1 MRYLFTLFLG
11 LLFATAGAQV
21 TPEIKVTTNPD
32 RIQLPYNRMV
42 HSAGKQIFFGDDGLE
57 NHAMDVALSP
67 DNRWVAVMERTSIV
81 FIDTRSDEVR
91 FVLKNNFHPLLRGAN
106 NTYSGI
112 KWFSYKGKTEIFWSV
127 VNREDKSF
135 VASAVWDG
143 TIANFTNLIEYESDG
158 IAGMALP
165 NEILINRESERNYI
179 YVVLNGNNKVIK
191 QDLTTGDTIWVAGPG
206 VAPYGIAMAAGK
218 LYVTNWAGRTPLPG
232 DTEVAGVPWGT
243 ARVDNKAGGSTR
255 EGSVTVIDSKT
266 GVILKEIIVGLHPNE
281 IISDSQ
287 GKFVYLTNSNS
298 DNVMVINTLI
308 DEVMETISVRLQPEI
323 NPFFGDS
330 PNGLSLSDDET
341 QLFVANGMDN
351 ALAVI
356 RLAKKSAAKG
366 RGKTSVITGFIPTGA
381 YPSAIASM
389 PGKGK
394 LYVANLEASGARQP
408 SSTEVTSNPIYNSHN
423 MLASVSAI
431 PFPDKRTLRSY
442 TDTVIALND
451 LSRALMAREAPR
463 KGISPKT
470 VPDRIGEPSVF
481 KHVLYIIKE
490 NRTYDQLLGD
500 MPQGKGDPGLCTY
513 GANITPNTHRLC
525 EEFLLLDNFYASGKC
540 SAEGHQ
546 WTDASIVTDYIEK
559 NMRAWFR
566 SYPHVQEDA
575 LVYAPTGF
583 IWDNAL
589 KHGKTVRIY
598 GEASSPVFDY
608 NVTWTDVY
616 NKYRNGEKVPFRNIT
631 TIEPVRHILSPTY
644 PSYGPHVFTDQMRAD
659 ALIKELHD
667 YEAMPGD
674 AMPELMIIA
683 LPNDHTGGIRPGIPT
698 PRAMVADNDAALGK
712 IVEAFSK
719 SRFWENTVIFV
730 VEDDS
735 QGGWDHV
742 SSYRTAALVVSPYSR
757 LRKTISTYYTQPS
770 MVRTIEQILGM
781 PPMNVQDAIANPM
794 ADCFGSNPD
803 LTPYTA
809 LPSNIPIDEMN
820 APLSSLRGKA
830 LHFAKKSMLPEFGK
844 VDSGNDDLLNR
855 ILWFAEKGNLPYP
868 SRYSGAKRSGGEAD
882 DEHEDQS
889 Y

>member
-1 MRYLFTLFLG
+1 MRYFITLCFL
-11 LLFATAGAQV
+11 LLSVMAGAQSGTETGV
-21 TPEIKVTTNPD
+21 ITGSERV
-32 RIQLPYNRMV
+32 QLPYNRFV
-42 HSAGKQIFFGDDGLE
+42 QSAGKQIFFGDEGME
-57 NHAMDVALSP
+57 SHALDLALSP
-67 DNRWVAVMERTSIV
+67 DKRWIAVMERTSVV
-81 FIDTRSDEVR
+81 FIDTRTDEVS

-112 KWFSYKGKTEIFWSV
+112 QWFENNGKTEVYWSV
-127 VNREDKSF
+127 VNNDDRSF
-135 VASAVWDG
+135 VASATWDG
-143 TIANFTNLIEYESDG
+143 TKAEFGNLLEYRGDG
-158 IAGMALP
+158 IADMALP
-165 NEILINRESERNYI
+165 NEILVNRESDRNVI

-191 QDLTTGDTIWVAGPG
+191 QDLATGDTIWIADPG
-206 VAPYGIAMAAGK
+206 VAPYGIAMARGK
-218 LYVTNWAGRTPLPG
+218 LYVTNWAARTPLPG
-232 DTEVAGVPWGT
+232 DTEVAGIPWGK

-255 EGSVTVIDSKT
+255 EGSLTVIDSKT
-266 GVILKEIIVGLHPNE
+266 GTKLKELIVGLHPNE
-281 IISDSQ
+281 IVSDSQ
-287 GKFVYLTNSNS
+287 GRFVYLTNSNS

-308 DEVMETISVRLQPEI
+308 DEVTETVSVRLQPEI

-330 PNGLSLSDDET
+330 PNGLCLSDDEKH
-341 QLFVANGMDN
+341 LLVANGMDN

-356 RLAKKSAAKG
+356 RLSKKSAKNG
-366 RGKTSVITGFIPTGA
+366 RGKTSTVTGFIPTGA
-381 YPSAIASM
+381 YPSGVAVM
-389 PGKGK
+389 PGRGNI
-394 LYVANLEASGARQP
+394 YTANLEAVGARLP
-408 SSTEVTSNPIYNSHN
+408 SKTSATANPIYNSHN
-423 MLASVSAI
+423 MLASVSSI
-431 PFPDKRTLRSY
+431 PFPDTRTLQSY

-451 LSRALMAREAPR
+451 LSRAILAREKPR
-463 KGISPKT
+463 NGISPKT

-490 NRTYDQLLGD
+490 NRTYDQVLGD

-525 EEFLLLDNFYASGKC
+525 EEFLLLDNFHVSGKC

-589 KHGKTVRIY
+589 KHGRTVRIY
-598 GEASSPVFDY
+598 GEASSPVFKQ
-608 NVTWTDVY
+608 NLSWTDVY
-616 NKYRNGEKVPFRNIT
+616 NMYRNGEKVPFKNVT
-631 TIEPVRHILSPTY
+631 TIESVKNILSPTF
-644 PSYGPHVFTDQMRAD
+644 PSYGPHIFTDLMRAD
-659 ALIKELHD
+659 DLIGELHK

-674 AMPELMIIA
+674 SLPELMIIA
-683 LPNDHTGGIRPGIPT
+683 LPNDHTAGLRPGFPT
-698 PRAMVADNDAALGK
+698 PRAMVADNDLALGK

-719 SRFWENTVIFV
+719 SRFWESTVIFV

-742 SSYRTAALVVSPYSR
+742 SSYRTVALVISPYSR
-757 LRKTISTYYTQPS
+757 LKKTISTHYTQPS

-781 PPMNVQDAIANPM
+781 PPMNIQDAIANPM
-794 ADCFGSNPD
+794 ADCFTTKPD
-803 LTPYTA
+803 LTPYIA

-820 APLSSLRGKA
+820 PPLSSLRGKA
-830 LHFAKKSMLPEFGK
+830 LHFAKKSMQPEFGK

-868 SRYSGAKRSGGEAD
+868 AKYAGAKKNERDD
-882 DEHEDQS
+882 DEPED
-889 Y
+889 

>member
-341 QLFVANGMDN
+341 QLFVANGLDN

-525 EEFLLLDNFYASGKC
+525 EEFLLLDNFHVSGKC

-616 NKYRNGEKVPFRNIT
+616 NKYRNGEKVPFRNVT